1 MSEVKKYVWV
11 RSLPR
16 YSHSFASLIESTL
29 AEIGRP
35 AGHLDLGMNMPMT
48 RVTYNVVS
56 PSEEDHRHFKDAIR
70 GALQTRRFVKAA
82 VPR

>member
-1 MSEVKKYVWV
+1 MSEEKKHLWV
-11 RSLPR
+11 RSMPR

-29 AEIGRP
+29 SEIGRP

-56 PSEEDHRHFKDAIR
+56 PSAEDHMRFKESLRA
-70 GALQTRRFVKAA
+70 ALQTRRFVKAA
-82 VPR
+82 TPR